1 MELLLTTEWLGHNL
15 GVPDLRVID
24 ATYYALEPGRD
35 AAADFAKRRI
45 PGARY
50 LDLANLRDA
59 SDPVPGQAPSAE
71 QFAARL
77 GALGVGM
84 KDRVIL
90 YDQAPHHTSA
100 RAWWLFRLFGF
111 DNVVL
116 LSGGLDRWEAER
128 RPCDSGVPIAPGGG
142 VVFANKQ
149 PGRVKT
155 FAEMKA
161 LVADGSA
168 QILDAR
174 SAARFSG
181 EEPDPRPGV
190 APGHIPGAKNLPYDR
205 LFNPDGTWKRGGQL
219 AMEFEKAGVDLW
231 KPVVATCGSGVTA
244 AILLYGLALLGRDD
258 WSLYDG
264 SWSEWGADP
273 TTPKAIGA

>member
-1 MELLLTTEWLGHNL
+1 MELLLTTDWLAHNL
-15 GVPDLRVID
+15 GVPDLRVLD
-24 ATYYALEPGRD
+24 ATHYALEPMRD

-45 PGARY
+45 PGARF
-50 LDLANLRDA
+50 LDLPNLTDK
-59 SDPVPGQAPSAE
+59 SDPVAGQAPSAE
-71 QFAARL
+71 QFAARMAAI
-77 GALGVGM
+77 GIGM

-90 YDQAPHHTSA
+90 YDSAPHRTSA
-100 RAWWLFRLFGF
+100 RGWWLFRLFGF

-128 RPCDSGVPIAPGGG
+128 RPFESGVPIEPGGG
-142 VVFANKQ
+142 AVFADKQ
-149 PGRVKT
+149 PARVKT

-161 LVADGSA
+161 LVDGGGA
-168 QILDAR
+168 QIVDAR

-181 EEPDPRPGV
+181 EEADPRPGV
-190 APGHIPGAKNLPYDR
+190 APGHIPGAKNLPYTM

-219 AMEFEKAGVDLW
+219 AMEFEKAGIDLW

-273 TTPKAIGA
+273 TTPKATGA